1 MITLLIRRG
10 KDIKDIV
17 LEKGEIV
24 YCFSTNSF
32 YVGDGE
38 TSMLNLKQHNGI
50 VKGDDGK
57 VYIVNVDKNG
67 EPHCTPY
74 VMKDSFSKKLYEL
87 KCE

>member
-1 MITLLIRRG
+1 MITILIRRV

-17 LEKGEIV
+17 LEKGETV

-38 TSMLNLKQHNGI
+38 TSMINLKQHNGI

-74 VMKDSFSKKLYEL
+74 VMKDRFSKKLYEL

>member
-1 MITLLIRRG
+1 MITILIRRV
-10 KDIKDIV
+10 KDIQDIV

-38 TSMLNLKQHNGI
+38 TSMLLLKEHNGI

-67 EPHCTPY
+67 GPHCTPY
-74 VMKDSFSKKLYEL
+74 VMKDEFSKKLYEL

>member
-1 MITLLIRRG
+1 MNTFLIRRG

-17 LEKGEIV
+17 LEEGEIV

-50 VKGDDGK
+50 VKGDDGR

-74 VMKDSFSKKLYEL
+74 VMKNIFSNKIYEL